1 MKDYMKIYQE
11 WLSNPYFDE
20 DTKAEL
26 RAIEGD
32 ENEIKERFYMD
43 LEFGTAGLRGVIGAG
58 INRMN
63 IYVVR
68 RATQGLANY
77 IIKQGGADKG
87 VAIAYDSRHMSPE
100 FAMEA
105 AMTLAANGIKAYK
118 FESLRPTPELSFA
131 VRELGC
137 IAGINITASHNPP
150 EYNGYKVYWEDGAQF
165 TPPHD
170 KGVTEEVL
178 AIEDLSTVKTTDEAS
193 AAAAGKYEV
202 IGREIDD
209 KYIAQVKAQVV
220 NQKAIDEMQD
230 QISIVYT
237 PLHGTGNIPARRV
250 MKELGF
256 THVYVVPE
264 QELPDGDF
272 PTVSYPNP
280 EAAEAFSLG
289 LKLAAEKN
297 ADLVL
302 ATDPDADRLGV
313 YVKDAGSGEYIP
325 LTGNMSGSLLCE
337 YVLSQKKAAGKIPDD
352 GQVIKS
358 IVSTNLI
365 DAVAKEY
372 GCELIEVLTGF
383 KWIGQQVLKNEKT
396 GRGTYLF
403 GMEESYGCLIGT
415 YARDKD
421 AISATAALCEAA
433 AYYKQKGMTLWD
445 AMVAMYEKYGYYKD
459 AVKSIGLSGI
469 EGLAKIQSIMETLRN
484 NTPKEVG
491 GYKVVSARD
500 YKLDTI
506 KDMAS
511 GEVKPTG
518 LPSSNV
524 LYYDLND
531 GAWICV
537 RPSGTEPKIK
547 FYYGIK
553 GSSME
558 DADARSEALGAAV
571 MAMVDKMM

>member
-1 MKDYMKIYQE
+1 MKDYIKIYQE

-193 AAAAGKYEV
+193 ALAAGKYEV
-202 IGREIDD
+202 IGKEIDD

-264 QELPDGDF
+264 QELPDGGF

-280 EAAEAFSLG
+280 EAAEAFALG
-289 LKLAAEKN
+289 LKLAREKD

-506 KDMAS
+506 KDMAA

-558 DADARSEALGAAV
+558 DADAKSEALGAAV

>member
-193 AAAAGKYEV
+193 ATAAGKYEV

-264 QELPDGDF
+264 QELPDGGF

-289 LKLAAEKN
+289 LKLAGEKN

-558 DADARSEALGAAV
+558 DADAKSEALGAAV

>member
-1 MKDYMKIYQE
+1 MRTWF
-11 WLSNPYFDE
+11 WL
-20 DTKAEL
+20 
-26 RAIEGD
+26 RI
-32 ENEIKERFYMD
+32 
-43 LEFGTAGLRGVIGAG
+43 
-58 INRMN
+58 RMQT
-63 IYVVR
+63 VW
-68 RATQGLANY
+68 
-77 IIKQGGADKG
+77 
-87 VAIAYDSRHMSPE
+87 AYT
-100 FAMEA
+100 F
-105 AMTLAANGIKAYK
+105 
-118 FESLRPTPELSFA
+118 
-131 VRELGC
+131 
-137 IAGINITASHNPP
+137 
-150 EYNGYKVYWEDGAQF
+150 
-165 TPPHD
+165 
-170 KGVTEEVL
+170 
-178 AIEDLSTVKTTDEAS
+178 
-193 AAAAGKYEV
+193 
-202 IGREIDD
+202 
-209 KYIAQVKAQVV
+209 
-220 NQKAIDEMQD
+220 
-230 QISIVYT
+230 
-237 PLHGTGNIPARRV
+237 
-250 MKELGF
+250 
-256 THVYVVPE
+256 
-264 QELPDGDF
+264 
-272 PTVSYPNP
+272 
-280 EAAEAFSLG
+280 
-289 LKLAAEKN
+289 
-297 ADLVL
+297 
-302 ATDPDADRLGV
+302 
-313 YVKDAGSGEYIP
+313 KDAGSGEYIP

-337 YVLSQKKAAGKIPDD
+337 YVLSQKKAAGKIPED

-558 DADARSEALGAAV
+558 DADAKSEALGAAV

>member
-20 DTKAEL
+20 ATKEEL
-26 RAIEGD
+26 RAIEGN

-43 LEFGTAGLRGVIGAG
+43 LEFGTAGLRGIIGAG

-77 IIKQGGADKG
+77 IIKQGAAEKG

-137 IAGINITASHNPP
+137 VAGINITASHNPP

-193 AAAAGKYEV
+193 ATAAGLYQV
-202 IGREIDD
+202 IGQEIDD

-230 QISIVYT
+230 QITIVYT

-250 MKELGF
+250 MKEIGF

-280 EAAEAFSLG
+280 EAKEAFELG
-289 LKLAAEKN
+289 LKLAKEKN

-313 YVKDAGSGEYIP
+313 YVKDTKSGEYIP

-337 YVLSQKKAAGKIPDD
+337 YVLSQKQAAGKIPAD
-352 GQVIKS
+352 GQVVKS

-365 DAVAKEY
+365 DAVAKAY
-372 GCELIEVLTGF
+372 GAELIEVLTGF
-383 KWIGQQVLKNEKT
+383 KWIGKQILKNETT
-396 GRGTYLF
+396 GHGTYLF

-445 AMVAMYEKYGYYKD
+445 AMIAMYEKYGYYKD
-459 AVKSIGLSGI
+459 AVKAIGLSGI

-484 NTPKEVG
+484 NTPTEVG
-491 GYKVVSARD
+491 GYKVTFARD

-506 KDMAS
+506 KDMAT

-524 LYYDLND
+524 LYYDLED

-547 FYYGIK
+547 FYFGVK
-553 GSSME
+553 GTSLE
-558 DADARSEALGAAV
+558 DAEEKENALGAAV
-571 MAMVDKMM
+571 MAMVDKML